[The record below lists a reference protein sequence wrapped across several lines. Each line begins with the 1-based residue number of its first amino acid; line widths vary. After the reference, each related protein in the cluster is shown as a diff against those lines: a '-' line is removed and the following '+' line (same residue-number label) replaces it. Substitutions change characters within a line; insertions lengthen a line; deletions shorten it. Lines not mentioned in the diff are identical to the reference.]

1 MERTLRALSAALL
14 ALLLLT
20 ACDPRPAHE
29 CIADDMRHAFADPRL
44 NYCVEKYGDEF
55 TVSDTGDVRSTR
67 FGGMQVYL
75 QWDEEEKTYKDG
87 YLVHLREEDLLS
99 LLTPIAAS
107 VFDEY
112 RLCLSPYLVCP
123 SSFDRDTTAWELL
136 RVTVLDDTAYG
147 PAVQIFLYTT
157 AEASNREM
165 DMAGLRDA
173 LWVEDYALRVNL
185 YYVTAES
192 FSSVSREAH
201 RSGALLNLPYRCRLA
216 FTIEP
221 DEFRLSR
228 AFYCCNEEAE
238 ASESEE

>member
-1 MERTLRALSAALL
+1 MERILRALSAALL

-29 CIADDMRHAFADPRL
+29 RIADDMRHAFADPRL

-107 VFDEY
+107 AFDEY
-112 RLCLSPYLVCP
+112 RLRLSPYLVCP
-123 SSFDRDTTAWELL
+123 SSFDRDTTAGELL

-165 DMAGLRDA
+165 DMAALRDA
-173 LWVEDYALRVNL
+173 LWAEDYALRVNL

-192 FSSVSREAH
+192 FSSVSQEAH

>member
-29 CIADDMRHAFADPRL
+29 RIADDMRHAFADPRL

-123 SSFDRDTTAWELL
+123 SSFDRDTTAGELL

-157 AEASNREM
+157 AEASNREI
-165 DMAGLRDA
+165 
-173 LWVEDYALRVNL
+173 NL

>member
-1 MERTLRALSAALL
+1 MQRTRRALL
-14 ALLLLT
+14 ALLLT
-20 ACDPRPAHE
+20 ACGPRPAHE
-29 CIADDMRHAFADPRL
+29 RIAGDMRRAYADPRL

-123 SSFDRDTTAWELL
+123 SSFDRDTTAGELL

-165 DMAGLRDA
+165 DMAALRDA
-173 LWVEDYALRVNL
+173 LWAEDYALRVNL

>member
-1 MERTLRALSAALL
+1 MKRTRRALLAALL
-14 ALLLLT
+14 ALLLT
-20 ACDPRPAHE
+20 ACGPRPAHE
-29 CIADDMRHAFADPRL
+29 RIAGDMCRAYADPRL

-123 SSFDRDTTAWELL
+123 SSFDRDTTAGELL

-165 DMAGLRDA
+165 DMAALRDA
-173 LWVEDYALRVNL
+173 LWAEDYALRVNL

>member
-1 MERTLRALSAALL
+1 M
-14 ALLLLT
+14 
-20 ACDPRPAHE
+20 
-29 CIADDMRHAFADPRL
+29 
-44 NYCVEKYGDEF
+44 
-55 TVSDTGDVRSTR
+55 
-67 FGGMQVYL
+67 
-75 QWDEEEKTYKDG
+75 
-87 YLVHLREEDLLS
+87 
-99 LLTPIAAS
+99 
-107 VFDEY
+107 
-112 RLCLSPYLVCP
+112 
-123 SSFDRDTTAWELL
+123 
-136 RVTVLDDTAYG
+136 DDTAYG

-165 DMAGLRDA
+165 DMAALRDA
-173 LWVEDYALRVNL
+173 LWAEDYALRVNL